1 MKTGVPIR
9 SVSRSISILQ
19 AINRAGSLSMMAIA
33 RQGDVPYPTAFRI
46 VQTLIHEG
54 LIEQEPVRKRYRPT
68 ALIQSLAIGYQS
80 ESRLVDVGR
89 RHISELTRKIGWP
102 VLVSFRVGATM
113 VVRDS
118 TNAETSLTFDNCY
131 PGYTLPLFTSATG
144 RVCLAHMPLD
154 EIDNL
159 IRWNELSGK
168 EEGTPFRLDDA
179 TVRAL
184 QKIRE
189 DGFAAKLCQRQNVTS
204 NKTSS
209 IAVPILRDGRSDA
222 VLTMTYFFS
231 AMKQSVAVERYV
243 DILKQY
249 ANVISQE
256 FSEAQITH

>member
-33 RQGDVPYPTAFRI
+33 RQGEVPYPTAFRI

-68 ALIQSLAIGYQS
+68 ALIQSLANGYQP

-102 VLVSFRVGATM
+102 VLISVRVGTNM

-118 TNAETSLTFDNCY
+118 THAETSLTFDNCY
-131 PGYTLPLFTSATG
+131 PGFTLPLFTSATG
-144 RVCLAHMPLD
+144 QVCVAHMPPNEL
-154 EIDNL
+154 ENI
-159 IRWNELSGK
+159 IRWNALSG
-168 EEGTPFRLDDA
+168 RDDA
-179 TVRAL
+179 NQFVLNEVTARAL
-184 QKIRE
+184 EKIRQ
-189 DGFAAKLCQRQNVTS
+189 DGFAAKPCQRQSITS

-209 IAVPILRDGRSDA
+209 LAVPILRDGRSDA
-222 VLTMTYFFS
+222 VLTMTYFFA
-231 AMKQSVAVERYV
+231 AMRQSVAAERYV
-243 DILKQY
+243 GTLQHY
-249 ANVISQE
+249 ASMISRE